1 MKRKLI
7 IDDFSEQLDDLSP
20 EVKHKAVEI
29 ANELLNEDTSLSPSR
44 AIQTAIPRAEQWY
57 IDRAG

>member
-20 EVKHKAVEI
+20 EVKQKAVEI
-29 ANELLNEDTSLSPSR
+29 ASELLNEDASLSPSR